1 MELGLVTIIFR
12 SVAILFG
19 VILLVLSILIYE
31 RTRDATKG
39 WFYLSAFGV
48 SLFLWSTTATLFRYI
63 DVFLIRGLSGIIFL
77 FLIGFFIV
85 SAYSRL
91 SEDLWIEKPKWI
103 TQKNMTIISG
113 IIYLALLVFNT
124 IFFWQDFQIPLVK
137 YLSITHLWLGF
148 AFLIAAIPT
157 YYLMKKGKNAQWTI
171 AFFAVLVVG
180 LSLNAGQY
188 YDNCCSENGIAQE
201 LTICEGYDLDYIR
214 VYETSC
220 VPWLVTMG
228 RFYQFGLV
236 IGIVLIAIQF
246 YVILK
251 NLKKEK

>member
-12 SVAILFG
+12 SIAILFG
-19 VILLVLSILIYE
+19 VILLVLSILIYR

-48 SLFLWSTTATLFRYI
+48 SLFLWSTTATLFRYLDI
-63 DVFLIRGLSGIIFL
+63 FWIRGLSGIIFL
-77 FLIGFFIV
+77 FLIGYFII

-103 TQKNMTIISG
+103 TQKNLTVITG

-124 IFFWQDFQIPLVK
+124 IFFWQDFEMALVK

-148 AFLIAAIPT
+148 VFLLATVPT
-157 YYLMKKGKNAQWTI
+157 YYLMKKAKNIQWTI
-171 AFFAVLVVG
+171 AFFACLIVG
-180 LSLNAGQY
+180 LSLNAGTY
-188 YDNCCSENGIAQE
+188 YDNCCGENGLGQE
-201 LTICEGYDLDYIR
+201 LEICSGYDLDYIR

-220 VPWLVTMG
+220 VPSMIG
-228 RFYQFGLV
+228 IGKFYQFGLV
-236 IGIVLIAIQF
+236 TGIVLIAIQF
-246 YVILK
+246 FIMLK
-251 NLKKEK
+251 DLKKQK